1 MGRKRFDLTRCR
13 RAHVSRAMVLAA
25 WRLIVCAIT
34 AFCLSAAEA
43 AQISVTSDEGGASL
57 ITIRGELDLTDAID
71 FMRKT
76 SALKDAVVVLR
87 SSGGNLMAGLQ
98 IGRTIRRRGFLA
110 VIPPLTNCSSAC
122 ALAWLGGRPRFMAR
136 NSLIGFHAAY
146 FMRSDRPRISATA
159 NGVVADYLREL
170 RLPERAVSYV
180 ISSPPERLRWLTVAA
195 AHDLGIE
202 AGVYEQGAVFSTLG
216 RLETSPLSPLKR
228 LESFDLVGFDLPGM
242 PIVDGT
248 LADCEDRCEKDGS
261 CLAFTFN
268 TENAA
273 CFLKSG
279 AELAVS
285 NPVAVS
291 GYRESSDSQIRR
303 VDMTLQ
309 EATDYPGNDIDRQ
322 EATTLEA
329 CLIACEDESTCKAFT
344 YVTWRRECWLKNG
357 TGSAEPHDGLV
368 SGIK

>member
-1 MGRKRFDLTRCR
+1 
-13 RAHVSRAMVLAA
+13 MVLAA
-25 WRLIVCAIT
+25 WRSVICAI
-34 AFCLSAAEA
+34 AVFCLSAAEA
-43 AQISVTSDEGGASL
+43 AQISVTSDNGASL
-57 ITIRGELDLTDAID
+57 ITIRGALDLTDAID

-76 SALKDAVVVLR
+76 STLNDAVVVLR
-87 SSGGNLMAGLQ
+87 SPGGNLMAGLQ
-98 IGRTIRRRGFLA
+98 IGRTIRRRGFLT
-110 VIPPLTNCSSAC
+110 VIPPSANCSSAC
-122 ALAWLGGRPRFMAR
+122 SLAWLGGRPRFMTR

-159 NGVVADYLREL
+159 NAVIESYLREL
-170 RLPERAVSYV
+170 QLPDRAVRYV
-180 ISSPPERLRWLTVAA
+180 TGSPPEHLTWLTVAA

-216 RLETSPLSPLKR
+216 RLRTSSLSPLKR
-228 LESFDLVGFDLPGM
+228 LESFDLVGSDLPGM

-248 LADCEDRCEKDGS
+248 VTDCEDRCEKDGS

-268 TENAA
+268 TQNAA

-285 NPVAVS
+285 NPVVVS
-291 GYRESSDSQIRR
+291 GYRESADSQIRR
-303 VDMTLQ
+303 IDMTLK

-329 CLIACEDESTCKAFT
+329 CLVACEDESTCKAFT

-368 SGIK
+368 SGVK